1 MDLAISNEKIRVHQ
15 NVHQSPLRS
24 WTINTRWKIRKNI
37 TTPKK
42 YLEMYKSLEY
52 KLDFN
57 HQRLLEI
64 SKDEN
69 YIPDTIKEL
78 GGYENVIS

>member
-1 MDLAISNEKIRVHQ
+1 MNGITKLGPVNNDLRKVSKI
-15 NVHQSPLRS
+15 
-24 WTINTRWKIRKNI
+24 K
-37 TTPKK
+37 
-42 YLEMYKSLEY
+42 
-52 KLDFN
+52 
-57 HQRLLEI
+57 I

>member
-1 MDLAISNEKIRVHQ
+1 
-15 NVHQSPLRS
+15 
-24 WTINTRWKIRKNI
+24 
-37 TTPKK
+37 
-42 YLEMYKSLEY
+42 MYKSLEY
-52 KLDFN
+52 KLEFN
-57 HQRLLEI
+57 HQRLLEV